1 MSAKLKKAR
10 LFSPEGMSLVCIM
23 LLVLALTGCSFFGSN
38 ATPTPTLAPTFYA
51 PSGLLHVQG
60 TQLVDANGHTVVLRG
75 ADIGTP
81 FSNMKGWQ
89 SGKRPTNMINSGT
102 FAAMAQWHMNAL
114 RLQVSNWIYAKYPS
128 DFLSQLDQIVREAN
142 QAGLYV
148 VINLEDD
155 AKGGSPYPS
164 RNSIIPKTEDITFWK
179 AIAAHYKS
187 DPMVLFDLYNEP
199 QEPDWNTWLH
209 GGGTTPDG
217 ATIVGFQDLVN
228 AVRST
233 GAQQIVILEPG
244 SAGHNASGQNGTAAA
259 EEGGW
264 TTFPLSDAIKD
275 PDTMYSLHVYQT
287 IIQPASAQS
296 AKWGPIL
303 NRYPLFYGE
312 WAFLTNG
319 TGKSAAAHCQ
329 GLPTNG
335 NQANQVVEN
344 FLNYMASIH
353 ANWTAWQFAQASLV
367 QNTSTYTPTTFPAT
381 LQCGNSQANVGMGAV
396 VKQYLATHPA

>member
-1 MSAKLKKAR
+1 
-10 LFSPEGMSLVCIM
+10 
-23 LLVLALTGCSFFGSN
+23 
-38 ATPTPTLAPTFYA
+38 
-51 PSGLLHVQG
+51 
-60 TQLVDANGHTVVLRG
+60 
-75 ADIGTP
+75 
-81 FSNMKGWQ
+81 
-89 SGKRPTNMINSGT
+89 
-102 FAAMAQWHMNAL
+102 
-114 RLQVSNWIYAKYPS
+114 
-128 DFLSQLDQIVREAN
+128 
-142 QAGLYV
+142 
-148 VINLEDD
+148 
-155 AKGGSPYPS
+155 
-164 RNSIIPKTEDITFWK
+164 
-179 AIAAHYKS
+179 
-187 DPMVLFDLYNEP
+187 MVLFDLYNEP

-209 GGGTTPDG
+209 GGGQTPDG

-264 TTFPLSDAIKD
+264 TTFPLSDAIND

-335 NQANQVVEN
+335 AQANQVVEN

-353 ANWTAWQFAQASLV
+353 ASWTAWQFAQASLV
-367 QNTSTYTPTTFPAT
+367 QNTSTYTPTTFPPT
-381 LQCGNSQANVGMGAV
+381 LQCGNSQANVGMGSV